1 MALAR
6 EARLAAGREGRG
18 RWAGWQ
24 VGLSSK
30 ERHARG
36 WCGRW
41 GLAGPDAVWLVSRG
55 NGPCGEGG
63 EAGLRGVREDRAQER
78 EGAREQARLGRALRE
93 GKWAERGLLGP
104 GSWVGLGWSLGRDGL
119 GFGLLLLFYFLSFAN
134 SNHSN

>member
-1 MALAR
+1 LG
-6 EARLAAGREGRG
+6 RLAGGPEQRG
-18 RWAGWQ
+18 ATR
-24 VGLSSK
+24 
-30 ERHARG
+30 ARG
-36 WCGRW
+36 WCGCW

-119 GFGLLLLFYFLSFAN
+119 GFGRLLLFYFLSFAN